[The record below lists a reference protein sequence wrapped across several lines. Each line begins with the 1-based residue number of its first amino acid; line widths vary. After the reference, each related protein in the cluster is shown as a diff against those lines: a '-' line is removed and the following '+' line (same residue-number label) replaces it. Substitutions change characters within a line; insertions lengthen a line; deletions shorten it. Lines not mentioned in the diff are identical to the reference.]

1 MTNTE
6 NIEQTIIKDIKKLED
21 DIQLVIFMETE
32 DIDYQDLMIMMDDL
46 SMLTYYIRVDEVSTL
61 NRYLEEKGIPVNML
75 RDFTFY

>member
-6 NIEQTIIKDIKKLED
+6 NIEQTIVKDIKKLED

>member
-6 NIEQTIIKDIKKLED
+6 NIEQTIIKDVKKLED

-32 DIDYQDLMIMMDDL
+32 DIDYQDLLIMMDDL

>member
-6 NIEQTIIKDIKKLED
+6 NIEQTIIKDVKKLED

-32 DIDYQDLMIMMDDL
+32 DIDYQELLIMMDDL
-46 SMLTYYIRVDEVSTL
+46 SMLTHYIQVDEVSTL
-61 NRYLEEKGIPVNML
+61 NRYLDEKGIPVNML

>member
-32 DIDYQDLMIMMDDL
+32 DIDYQDLLIMMDDL

>member
-1 MTNTE
+1 MTNIE
-6 NIEQTIIKDIKKLED
+6 NIEQTIIKDVKKLED

-32 DIDYQDLMIMMDDL
+32 DIDYQDLLIMMDDL

>member
-32 DIDYQDLMIMMDDL
+32 DIDYQELLIMMDDL
-46 SMLTYYIRVDEVSTL
+46 SMLTHYIQVDEVSTL
-61 NRYLEEKGIPVNML
+61 NHYLDEKGIPVNML

>member
-6 NIEQTIIKDIKKLED
+6 NIEQTIIKDVKKLED

-32 DIDYQDLMIMMDDL
+32 DIDYQDLLIMMDDL

-61 NRYLEEKGIPVNML
+61 NRYLDEKGIPVNML

>member
-6 NIEQTIIKDIKKLED
+6 NIEQTIVKDIKKLED

-61 NRYLEEKGIPVNML
+61 NRYLDEKGIPVNML

>member
-32 DIDYQDLMIMMDDL
+32 DIDYQDLLIMMDDL

-61 NRYLEEKGIPVNML
+61 NRYLDEKGIPVNML

>member
-32 DIDYQDLMIMMDDL
+32 DIDYQELLIMMDDL
-46 SMLTYYIRVDEVSTL
+46 SMLTHYIQVDEVSTL
-61 NRYLEEKGIPVNML
+61 NRYLDEKGIPVNML